1 MVECGRCKQWI
12 SGDSL
17 DLDREKIKEMNFT
30 CRACVEGDSWRKKL
44 GSGRK
49 RQRRGQIRK
58 EGRKNRRVRRM
69 EKRDGEKN
77 GRVGNKYKGWKRE

>member
-17 DLDREKIKEMNFT
+17 GLDREKMKKINFT
-30 CRACVEGDSWRKKL
+30 CRACVEGGSNTL
-44 GSGRK
+44 GRGRK
-49 RQRRGQIRK
+49 CNGWGKKARRGERT
-58 EGRKNRRVRRM
+58 GDMRM

-77 GRVGNKYKGWKRE
+77 GRVRKKSTKVGRE